1 MKLLFPPKRVPTM
14 SKGPSHNAKL
24 ASLEEEMAMEYG
36 VFRTDYEDLTAFRT
50 ALRACGLTWPMVQAE
65 FTSRSGKPSAVALR
79 NASYALIAAEEEEK
93 GLPMRTRLKKAEGG
107 THRDRYIHG
116 LRLALRAAKG
126 PEPEPPKALPV
137 PKPEVKPVPK
147 PEVKP
152 VPVPKAEAEVKPVP
166 KTEVPKAEVPNA
178 APKALP
184 QPVPKAEVKPT
195 EEEAEQA
202 RWDASCEEVVLKGV
216 PLLRWKKS
224 GEVFRRGGLRELGA
238 LVEYDEDL
246 GEWVDVPE

>member
-1 MKLLFPPKRVPTM
+1 M

-36 VFRTDYEDLTAFRT
+36 VFRADYEDLAAFRT

-93 GLPMRTRLKKAEGG
+93 GIPMRTRLKKAEGG

-137 PKPEVKPVPK
+137 PKPEVQPK
-147 PEVKP
+147 
-152 VPVPKAEAEVKPVP
+152 PVPKAEAEVKPVP
-166 KTEVPKAEVPNA
+166 KAVPVPKAEVKPVPVAKVEVPKA

-184 QPVPKAEVKPT
+184 QPKPT

>member
-1 MKLLFPPKRVPTM
+1 M

-36 VFRTDYEDLTAFRT
+36 VFRADYEDLAAFRT
-50 ALRACGLTWPMVQAE
+50 ALRASGLTWPMVQAE

-79 NASYALIAAEEEEK
+79 NAAYALIAAEEEEK
-93 GLPMRTRLKKAEGG
+93 GIPMRTKLKKAEGG
-107 THRDRYIHG
+107 THRDRYIHN

-126 PEPEPPKALPV
+126 PEPERPKAPEPV
-137 PKPEVKPVPK
+137 KAEVKAKAPEPVKAKAPEPQAKAEPKP
-147 PEVKP
+147 
-152 VPVPKAEAEVKPVP
+152 PKAEA
-166 KTEVPKAEVPNA
+166 KAE
-178 APKALP
+178 
-184 QPVPKAEVKPT
+184 PKAEVKPKAHT

-202 RWDASCEEVVLKGV
+202 RWEASCEEVVLNGT

-246 GEWVDVPE
+246 GEWVDVTDE

>member
-1 MKLLFPPKRVPTM
+1 M

-36 VFRTDYEDLTAFRT
+36 VFRADYEDLAAFRT
-50 ALRACGLTWPMVQAE
+50 ALRASGLTWPMVQEE

-79 NASYALIAAEEEEK
+79 NAAYALIAAEEEEK
-93 GLPMRTRLKKAEGG
+93 GIPMRTKLKKAEGG
-107 THRDRYIHG
+107 THRDRYIHN

-126 PEPEPPKALPV
+126 PEPERPKA
-137 PKPEVKPVPK
+137 PEA
-147 PEVKP
+147 PEP
-152 VPVPKAEAEVKPVP
+152 PKAEAKAKAPEPAEVQA
-166 KTEVPKAEVPNA
+166 KAEV
-178 APKALP
+178 K
-184 QPVPKAEVKPT
+184 PKAEVKAPAPKPQPKAHT

-202 RWDASCEEVVLKGV
+202 RWEASCEEVVLNGT

-246 GEWVDVPE
+246 GEWVDVADE

>member
-1 MKLLFPPKRVPTM
+1 M

-36 VFRTDYEDLTAFRT
+36 VFRADYEELTAFRT

-93 GLPMRTRLKKAEGG
+93 GIPMRTRLKKAEGG

-126 PEPEPPKALPV
+126 PEPP
-137 PKPEVKPVPK
+137 KPVPAV
-147 PEVKP
+147 VKP
-152 VPVPKAEAEVKPVP
+152 VPVPVPQAEVKPQ
-166 KTEVPKAEVPNA
+166 AEVV
-178 APKALP
+178 
-184 QPVPKAEVKPT
+184 PVPKAVVKPQAEVVQVEVKPQAEVKPKPQPKPT
-195 EEEAEQA
+195 EEDAEQA
-202 RWDASCEEVVLKGV
+202 RWDASCEEVVLNGV

-224 GEVFRRGGLRELGA
+224 GEVFRKGGLRELGA

>member
-1 MKLLFPPKRVPTM
+1 M

-36 VFRTDYEDLTAFRT
+36 VFRADYEDLAAFRI
-50 ALRACGLTWPMVQAE
+50 ALRASGLTWPMVQAE

-79 NASYALIAAEEEEK
+79 NAAYALIAAEEEEK
-93 GLPMRTRLKKAEGG
+93 GIPMRTKLKKAEGG
-107 THRDRYIHG
+107 THRDRYIHN

-126 PEPEPPKALPV
+126 PEPERPKAPEPV
-137 PKPEVKPVPK
+137 K
-147 PEVKP
+147 
-152 VPVPKAEAEVKPVP
+152 AEVK
-166 KTEVPKAEVPNA
+166 
-178 APKALP
+178 
-184 QPVPKAEVKPT
+184 PKAEVKAKAPEPAEVQAKAKAEPKAEAKPQAKAEPKAEPT

-202 RWDASCEEVVLKGV
+202 RWEASCEEVVLNGT

-224 GEVFRRGGLRELGA
+224 GEVFRRGGVRELGA

-246 GEWVDVPE
+246 GEWVDVADE

>member
-1 MKLLFPPKRVPTM
+1 M

-36 VFRTDYEDLTAFRT
+36 VFRADYEDLAAFRT

-126 PEPEPPKALPV
+126 PEPP
-137 PKPEVKPVPK
+137 
-147 PEVKP
+147 KP
-152 VPVPKAEAEVKPVP
+152 VPVPKAEVP
-166 KTEVPKAEVPNA
+166 Q
-178 APKALP
+178 PKALP
-184 QPVPKAEVKPT
+184 VPVPKADVEVKPQPVPQPNAEVPVHKAEALPVPKAKPT

>member
-1 MKLLFPPKRVPTM
+1 M

-36 VFRTDYEDLTAFRT
+36 VFRADYEDLAAFRT
-50 ALRACGLTWPMVQAE
+50 ALRASGLTWPMVQAE

-79 NASYALIAAEEEEK
+79 NAAYALIAAEEEEK
-93 GLPMRTRLKKAEGG
+93 GIPMRTKLKKAEGG
-107 THRDRYIHG
+107 THRDRYIHN

-126 PEPEPPKALPV
+126 PEPERPKAPEPV
-137 PKPEVKPVPK
+137 KAEPKAPEPVKPAEAKAEPK
-147 PEVKP
+147 APEP
-152 VPVPKAEAEVKPVP
+152 PKAEAKAA
-166 KTEVPKAEVPNA
+166 KAEAKA
-178 APKALP
+178 AKAEAKAE
-184 QPVPKAEVKPT
+184 PKAEVKPKAHT
-195 EEEAEQA
+195 EEDAEQA
-202 RWDASCEEVVLKGV
+202 RWEASCEEVVLNGT

-246 GEWVDVPE
+246 GEWVDVTDE